1 MERRLADNMVFNRLI
16 EVDRHAAIAMCVPRL
31 LPGPGW
37 TLARFCAAARP
48 LEESPNTCR
57 PS

>member
-1 MERRLADNMVFNRLI
+1 MRYAPAATISALEQKLHTLHGRLFTSGDWL
-16 EVDRHAAIAMCVPRL
+16 
-31 LPGPGW
+31 GPDW

-48 LEESPNTCR
+48 LAESPDTCR

>member
-16 EVDRHAAIAMCVPRL
+16 EVDCHAAIAMCVPRL
-31 LPGPGW
+31 FAGPDW

-48 LEESPNTCR
+48 LAESPDTCR